1 MAWLKGK
8 QISKSHVKGGTTIL
22 DFQKK
27 KKCVSLNTMREIR
40 LYRIFTRRMLMIIK
54 TVVLLVSFMSC
65 LADRHAAYH
74 LEEGKN

>member
-27 KKCVSLNTMREIR
+27 KKCVSLNTMREDYIA
-40 LYRIFTRRMLMIIK
+40 F
-54 TVVLLVSFMSC
+54 SQGEC
-65 LADRHAAYH
+65 
-74 LEEGKN
+74 